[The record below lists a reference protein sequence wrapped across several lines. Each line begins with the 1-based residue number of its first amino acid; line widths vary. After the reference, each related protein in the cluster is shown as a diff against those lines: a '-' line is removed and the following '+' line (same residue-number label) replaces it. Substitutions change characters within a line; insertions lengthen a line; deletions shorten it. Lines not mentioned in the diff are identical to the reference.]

1 MFDILIASFPL
12 LMRGVWITLLLTV
25 SATILATLF
34 GLITAS
40 AQLFGGLAL
49 RMVAETYLYLVRGV
63 PLLVLLFAM
72 YYALPYAGINVDP
85 MSGGALVIA
94 IYFAAF
100 MADVFRGAVL
110 AVPQGQWEAGRSIGL
125 RTPRIL
131 ADIVLPQAM
140 RVAGPPYINTVIMLV
155 KGTSLVSII
164 GLADV
169 TFVGRQIVERT
180 LAPFEVFGG
189 VAAIYFVICFALSR
203 CGAYLERR
211 TSFVH

>member
-1 MFDILIASFPL
+1 MFDILFASLPL
-12 LMRGVWITLLLTV
+12 LMRGVWITLLLTI
-25 SATILATLF
+25 SGAILATLF
-34 GLITAS
+34 GVVIAS
-40 AQLFGGLAL
+40 AQLFAGAVLHILAE
-49 RMVAETYLYLVRGV
+49 AYLYIVRGV

-72 YYALPYAGINVDP
+72 YYALPYAGIDLDP
-85 MSGGALVIA
+85 MSGGALVIGL
-94 IYFAAF
+94 YFAAF
-100 MADVFRGAVL
+100 MAEVFRGAVL
-110 AVPQGQWEAGRSIGL
+110 AVPNGQWEAGRSIGL
-125 RTPRIL
+125 RTPRIM
-131 ADIVLPQAM
+131 ADIVLPQVL

-180 LAPFEVFGG
+180 LAPFEIFGG
-189 VAAIYFVICFALSR
+189 VAVIYFVICFALSR